1 MAVMEVTLPS
11 GYTADPDSIPNL
23 RASPFVQRVE
33 TRDGDTVVV
42 LYFDNVS
49 HSNVMLC
56 FRVYNISLC
65 ADDSRGILSNCQGVS
80 YTSSSTSETCSS
92 HSLRLLRFM

>member
-23 RASPFVQRVE
+23 RASPYVQRVE

-42 LYFDNVS
+42 LYFDKVIFY
-49 HSNVMLC
+49 L
-56 FRVYNISLC
+56 YNY
-65 ADDSRGILSNCQGVS
+65 V
-80 YTSSSTSETCSS
+80 
-92 HSLRLLRFM
+92 